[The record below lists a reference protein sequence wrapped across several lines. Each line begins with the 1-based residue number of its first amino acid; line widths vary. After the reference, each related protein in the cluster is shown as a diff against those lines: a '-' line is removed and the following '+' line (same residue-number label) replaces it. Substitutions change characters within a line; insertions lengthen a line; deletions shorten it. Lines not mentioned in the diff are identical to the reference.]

1 MGAVTL
7 WALAASAAAQ
17 DPAAADRSA
26 QPAADNPE
34 MIIVT
39 GERVKRTLKDTPSS
53 VMVFDKRDM
62 ERLAA
67 PDRLQQLLELAPN
80 VLVPTSRDTPVIRGQ
95 SGVGVLAAL
104 PAFLGGARPRT
115 VMQIDGRTVTFNE
128 FVNSAEGL
136 WDVDHVEVFRSPQ
149 TTTQGVN
156 SIAGAILI
164 HTADPSFDY
173 EGQARVIAGQS
184 SRRQA
189 SALVSGPLVRD
200 QLAFRLSADVYQA
213 YSSTSMHGPVVG
225 ARDLNIDHYWTV
237 RAKLL
242 AQPSGVPGLK
252 LLTTYAHT
260 HSQAPQAELAQSPF
274 GKRRDDNYVFG
285 YFKSDVDSVTG
296 TITYPLADGLES
308 RTTLSA
314 GRSHFQRFAPQGFGQ
329 TQIHARDESAE
340 TVLDWKPAG
349 RVSAIGGIS
358 FQQVK
363 LGQFINLARANLG
376 VGSFDD
382 RQRSAGVFGELTW
395 LPAERLSVTAGARYQ
410 SDSKKRVGVLRMLPP
425 LPLDYDKSTHAFLP
439 KVSIGYDLSSNWRVG
454 LLVQRAYNP
463 GGVTLDPA
471 HRAQLE
477 FKPEYLWDYEAFTRA
492 SLLGGLVTLTG
503 NLFYNRMRDAQREL
517 DFDLNSPGGHVGLLQ
532 IISEPRAHTYGAE
545 LEGSA
550 QPTRRLTVRAGIGLL
565 NTRITQGIAPN
576 DPFLGKEFAGA
587 PHFTATAAAEWSP
600 ALGFSLAAQL
610 RHTSSY
616 WGDDSENALFRT
628 GGWSILDARATWRH
642 GSFKLFGYAQNI
654 FDKFHIIGWSG
665 PRDDP
670 TVHVGLVEPREL
682 GVGVEGRF

>member
-17 DPAAADRSA
+17 DPAPADRSA

-34 MIIVT
+34 TIIVT
-39 GERVKRTLKDTPSS
+39 GERAKRTLKDTPSS
-53 VMVFDKRDM
+53 VIVFDKRDM

-67 PDRLQQLLELAPN
+67 PDRLQQLLELVPN

-156 SIAGAILI
+156 SIAGAIFI

-242 AQPSGVPGLK
+242 AQPSAVPGLK

-492 SLLGGLVTLTG
+492 SLMDGLVSVTG
-503 NLFYNRMRDAQREL
+503 NLFYNAMRDAQREL
-517 DFDLNSPGGHVGLLQ
+517 DFDLNSPGGQVGLLQ
-532 IISEPRAHTYGAE
+532 IVSEPRARTYGAE
-545 LEGSA
+545 LEVSA
-550 QPTRRLTVRAGIGLL
+550 KATQWLTMTAAIGLL
-565 NTRITQGIAPN
+565 STRITKATAPN
-576 DPFLGKEFAGA
+576 DPFLGKEFGGA
-587 PHFTATAAAEWSP
+587 PHFTGVAAADWQPVRSVHLS
-600 ALGFSLAAQL
+600 AQARRTSGF
-610 RHTSSY
+610 
-616 WGDDSENALFRT
+616 WGDDAEDPMRRVSGWTIVDAKARWQRGALSVF
-628 GGWSILDARATWRH
+628 A
-642 GSFKLFGYAQNI
+642 YAQNLL
-654 FDKFHIIGWSG
+654 DKFHVVSWAR
-665 PRDDP
+665 PRNDP
-670 TVHVGLVEPREL
+670 AVDATLTEPREL